1 MVLDSRMK
9 ELLATGPVEK
19 ALPNCQPYSAKT
31 DCEKAREEAR
41 AMVVVLILGDCGR
54 RGKQRIDD
62 RDARDNRAGQQQCEV
77 EVGMAEGLK
86 RFVIRPDEELKKAD
100 IYVCSS
106 M

>member
-1 MVLDSRMK
+1 MVFDSRMK

-41 AMVVVLILGDCGR
+41 ATVVVLILGDCGAR
-54 RGKQRIDD
+54 CERRIDD
-62 RDARDNRAGQQQCEV
+62 RDARNDRAGQQKCEV

-86 RFVIRPDEELKKAD
+86 RFARPDEEL
-100 IYVCSS
+100 
-106 M
+106 